1 MTTMF
6 AAIAFDPTVRGI
18 LVCVVAVGV
27 LIGSLYLIVS
37 TNVGFRQGFLIA
49 AAGLF
54 GWCFLMGS
62 VWWLYG
68 IGFKG
73 RDPSWHGLEVNYAR
87 STEFDAKVANTLPES
102 EKLPDPMELLDKYP
116 TVKAQAIKDPAFKD
130 IVEKQD
136 TEHRLT
142 LTKVV
147 TVSGSIQE
155 DLNKQLGGWRIL
167 PESDSRRGETVA
179 AADAVLTSTKGKTA
193 TGFTAAS
200 DYFVEDVFYY
210 GGKSASE
217 PPIPGADDSIWAK
230 AWRRI
235 ESALEVKNPPMYAAV
250 TLQKAAV
257 FPADPSAAPP
267 PPQPDTTGAVMT
279 VVMERDLGNRRMIPA
294 VFTLICGALFAVFAG
309 LLHVRDKELMAAK
322 ANAGK
327 K

>member
-6 AAIAFDPTVRGI
+6 AAIAFDPTIRGI
-18 LVCVVAVGV
+18 LVCVVAVAV
-27 LIGSLYLIVS
+27 LIGSLYLIIS

-54 GWCFLMGS
+54 GWCFLMGT

-73 RDPSWHGLEVNYAR
+73 RDPAWHGLEVNYSR
-87 STEFDAKVANTLPES
+87 SVEFAEPVANSLPAES
-102 EKLPDPMELLDKYP
+102 KLPQPMALLDEFPK
-116 TVKAQAIKDPAFKD
+116 VKAEAVKDPAFKD
-130 IVEKQD
+130 IVDKNAD
-136 TEHRLT
+136 EHRLT

-147 TVSGSIQE
+147 TASGSIQE
-155 DLNKQLGGWRIL
+155 ALNEDLGGWRIL

-179 AADAVLTSTKGKTA
+179 AADAVLTSTKGKAA

-210 GGKSASE
+210 GGKEASE
-217 PPIPGADDSIWAK
+217 PPIPGSDDSIWQK

-235 ESALEVKNPPMYAAV
+235 ESVIEVKNPPMYAAV

-257 FPADPSAAPP
+257 FPSDPSTAPP
-267 PPQPDTTGAVMT
+267 PPQPDPSGSVMT
-279 VVMERDLGNRRMIPA
+279 VIMERDLGNRRMIPA
-294 VFTLICGALFAVFAG
+294 VFTLICGALFVVFAS